1 MADEKKKW
9 SGRLKILGLDL
20 SIILLSFIAAVIIMV
35 ILVKLVFFDTGNQ
48 FDTRAFNFIGRYV
61 SDRNTGIM
69 EFFTFIGS
77 HRFLVPANLVL
88 IAYAIFIQKN
98 TWLAIKV
105 GAISIS
111 SLILMFSLKAL
122 FNRPRPAT
130 PLLYEVPGL
139 SFPSGH
145 AFMSFTFFGLLIYI
159 VFKEINNRPL
169 RYLLALILLITIAMI
184 GLSRIYLRVHYATDV
199 AAGFSLGM
207 IWLVISLY
215 GLQMIEKNKAKLP
228 QVD

>member
-1 MADEKKKW
+1 MTDEKKKW

-20 SIILLSFIAAVIIMV
+20 GITLLSFIASIIIM
-35 ILVKLVFFDTGNQ
+35 ILLVKLVFFDSGNR
-48 FDTRAFNFIGRYV
+48 FDTRMFDFMGSFV
-61 SDRNTGIM
+61 TERNTAIM
-69 EFFTFIGS
+69 EFFTFVGS
-77 HRFLVPANLVL
+77 HHFLVPANLLL
-88 IAYAIFIQKN
+88 IAYAVFIQKN

-105 GAISIS
+105 GAIAVS
-111 SLILMFSLKAL
+111 SLLLMFGLKAL

-145 AFMSFTFFGLLIYI
+145 AFMSFTFFGLLIYL
-159 VFKEINNRPL
+159 VFKEVKNTAIK
-169 RYLLALILLITIAMI
+169 YLVSIVLVLVIVFI
-184 GLSRIYLRVHYATDV
+184 GSSRVYLRVHYATDV

-215 GLQMIEKNKAKLP
+215 GLGMIEKNKSKLP
-228 QVD
+228 EVD

>member
-20 SIILLSFIAAVIIMV
+20 SIVLLSFIAAVVIMI
-35 ILVKLVFFDTGNQ
+35 ILVKLVFFETGNH
-48 FDTRAFNFIGRYV
+48 FDTRAFNFLGRYV
-61 SDRNTGIM
+61 SGRNTGIM

-105 GAISIS
+105 GAIGIS

-122 FNRPRPAT
+122 FNRPRPET

-159 VFKEINNRPL
+159 VFKEISNRPL

>member
-1 MADEKKKW
+1 MIDEKKKW

-20 SIILLSFIAAVIIMV
+20 SIILLSFIASVVIMIL
-35 ILVKLVFFDTGNQ
+35 LVKLVFFENTNQ
-48 FDTRAFNFIGRYV
+48 YDAQAFEFMGRHV
-61 SDRNTGIM
+61 SDRNTAIM
-69 EFFTFIGS
+69 EFFTFLGS
-77 HRFLVPANLVL
+77 HRFLVPANLLL
-88 IAYAIFIQKN
+88 IAYAIFISKN

-105 GAISIS
+105 GAIGVS

-145 AFMSFTFFGLLIYI
+145 AFMSFTFFGLLIYL
-159 VFKEINNRPL
+159 VMKQVLNPFLKYGL
-169 RYLLALILLITIAMI
+169 SLVLFITIIMI
-184 GLSRIYLRVHYATDV
+184 GLSRIYLRVHYVTDV

-215 GLQMIEKNKAKLP
+215 SIQMIEKNKAKLP
-228 QVD
+228 PVD

>member
-1 MADEKKKW
+1 MEDEKKKW
-9 SGRLKILGLDL
+9 SSRLKVLGLDL
-20 SIILLSFIAAVIIMV
+20 SIILLSFIAAVIIMI

-48 FDTRAFNFIGRYV
+48 FDTRTFNFMGRFV
-61 SDRNTGIM
+61 SDRNTHVM
-69 EFFTFIGS
+69 EFFTFLGS
-77 HRFLVPANLVL
+77 HRFLVPANLLL

-105 GAISIS
+105 AAIGVS
-111 SLILMFSLKAL
+111 SLILMFGLKAL
-122 FNRPRPAT
+122 FNRPRPET

-159 VFKEINNRPL
+159 VLKEVQQLFIKYSL
-169 RYLLALILLITIAMI
+169 TLLLLVVIVMI
-184 GLSRIYLRVHYATDV
+184 GLSRIYLRVHYSTDV

-228 QVD
+228 PVD

>member
-1 MADEKKKW
+1 MVDNKKKW

-20 SIILLSFIAAVIIMV
+20 SIILLSFITSVIIMLV
-35 ILVKLVFFDTGNQ
+35 LVKLVFFETGNQ
-48 FDTRAFNFIGRYV
+48 LDTRAFHIMGGYV
-61 SDRNTGIM
+61 SDRSTALM
-69 EFFTFIGS
+69 EFFSFLGS
-77 HRFLVPANLVL
+77 HRFLVPANLFL

-98 TWLAIKV
+98 TWQAINI
-105 GAISIS
+105 GAIAVS
-111 SLILMFSLKAL
+111 SLILMFTLKAL
-122 FNRPRPAT
+122 FNRPRPET

-145 AFMSFTFFGLLIYI
+145 AFMSFTFYGLLIYLTFRQAHSTLVKYGLSVMFLICI
-159 VFKEINNRPL
+159 V
-169 RYLLALILLITIAMI
+169 MI

-207 IWLVISLY
+207 IWLVISLK
-215 GLQMIEKNKAKLP
+215 GLQMIEKNKSKLP

>member
-1 MADEKKKW
+1 MTDEKKKW

-20 SIILLSFIAAVIIMV
+20 GIILLSFIASVVII
-35 ILVKLVFFDTGNQ
+35 ILLVKLVFFDTGNQ
-48 FDTRAFNFIGRYV
+48 LDTRVFDFMSSYV
-61 SDRNTGIM
+61 TDSNTAIM
-69 EFFTFIGS
+69 EFFTFFGS
-77 HRFLVPANLVL
+77 HRFLVPANLLL
-88 IAYAIFIQKN
+88 IAYAIFIHKN

-105 GAISIS
+105 GAIGVS

-145 AFMSFTFFGLLIYI
+145 AFMSFTFFGLLTYLAFNEIKNTLFKYLVSMI
-159 VFKEINNRPL
+159 LVFVII
-169 RYLLALILLITIAMI
+169 LIGI
-184 GLSRIYLRVHYATDV
+184 SRIYLRVHYATDV

-215 GLQMIEKNKAKLP
+215 GLGMIEKNKSKLP
-228 QVD
+228 EVD

>member
-1 MADEKKKW
+1 MIDEKKKW

-20 SIILLSFIAAVIIMV
+20 SIILLSFIASVIIM
-35 ILVKLVFFDTGNQ
+35 ILLVKLVFFETANHYDVA
-48 FDTRAFNFIGRYV
+48 AFNLVGRYV
-61 SDRNTGIM
+61 SDRNTAIM
-69 EFFTFIGS
+69 EFFTLLGS
-77 HRFLVPANLVL
+77 HRFLVPANLLL

-105 GAISIS
+105 GAIGVS

-122 FNRPRPAT
+122 FNRPRPET

-145 AFMSFTFFGLLIYI
+145 AFMSFTFFGLLIYLTLKQVINPLLKYGLSLILFITI
-159 VFKEINNRPL
+159 VF
-169 RYLLALILLITIAMI
+169 I
-184 GLSRIYLRVHYATDV
+184 GLSRIYLRVHYVTDV

-215 GLQMIEKNKAKLP
+215 SIQMIEKNKAKLP
-228 QVD
+228 PVD

>member
-1 MADEKKKW
+1 MTDIKKKW

-20 SIILLSFIAAVIIMV
+20 GIILLSFIASVVII
-35 ILVKLVFFDTGNQ
+35 ILLVKLVFFDTGNQ
-48 FDTRAFNFIGRYV
+48 LDTRVFAFMGTFV
-61 SDRNTGIM
+61 TDSNTVIM
-69 EFFTFIGS
+69 EFFTFLGS
-77 HRFLVPANLVL
+77 HRFLVPANLLL
-88 IAYAIFIQKN
+88 IAYAIFIEKN

-105 GAISIS
+105 GAISTS
-111 SLILMFSLKAL
+111 SLILMFTLKQL

-145 AFMSFTFFGLLIYI
+145 AFMSFTFFGLLIYLVSKDIKSI
-159 VFKEINNRPL
+159 VL
-169 RYLLALILLITIAMI
+169 RYLLGFVLIVVIIFI
-184 GLSRIYLRVHYATDV
+184 GISRIYLRVHYATDV

-215 GLQMIEKNKAKLP
+215 GLGMIEKNKSKLP
-228 QVD
+228 KVD

>member
-1 MADEKKKW
+1 MTDEKKKW

-20 SIILLSFIAAVIIMV
+20 GIILLSFIASVII
-35 ILVKLVFFDTGNQ
+35 IILLVKLVFFDTGNQ
-48 FDTRAFNFIGRYV
+48 FDTRVFEYMSGYV
-61 SDRNTGIM
+61 TGRNTAIM
-69 EFFTFIGS
+69 EFFTFLGS
-77 HRFLVPANLVL
+77 HRFLVPANLLL

-98 TWLAIKV
+98 TWLAIKI
-105 GAISIS
+105 GAIGVS
-111 SLILMFSLKAL
+111 SLILMFGLKAL

-145 AFMSFTFFGLLIYI
+145 AFMSFTFFGLLIYLA
-159 VFKEINNRPL
+159 FKEINNGAVK
-169 RYLLALILLITIAMI
+169 YLVSVVLLCIIVLIGT
-184 GLSRIYLRVHYATDV
+184 SRIYLRVHYATDV

-215 GLQMIEKNKAKLP
+215 GLDMIEKNKSRLP
-228 QVD
+228 KVD

>member
-1 MADEKKKW
+1 MIAQKKKW
-9 SGRLKILGLDL
+9 GGRLKILGLDL
-20 SIILLSFIAAVIIMV
+20 SIILLSFIASVIIMFV
-35 ILVKLVFFDTGNQ
+35 LVKLVFFETGNQ
-48 FDTRAFNFIGRYV
+48 FDSRAFSFMGRNV

-69 EFFTFIGS
+69 EFFSFIGS
-77 HRFLVPANLVL
+77 HRFLVPANLTL

-98 TWLAIKV
+98 TWRAINI
-105 GAISIS
+105 GAIGVS
-111 SLILMFSLKAL
+111 SLILMFTLKAL
-122 FNRPRPAT
+122 FNRPRPET

-159 VFKEINNRPL
+159 TLQQVGHAVLKYSLSAIFL
-169 RYLLALILLITIAMI
+169 FTIIMI
-184 GLSRIYLRVHYATDV
+184 GMSRIYLRVHYATDV

-215 GLQMIEKNKAKLP
+215 GLQMIEKNKSKLP

>member
-1 MADEKKKW
+1 MTDEKKKW

-20 SIILLSFIAAVIIMV
+20 GIIFLSFIASVVII
-35 ILVKLVFFDTGNQ
+35 ILLVKLVFFDTGNQ
-48 FDTRAFNFIGRYV
+48 FDTRVFDFMGAYV
-61 SDRNTGIM
+61 TDRNTTIM
-69 EFFTFIGS
+69 EFFTFLGS
-77 HRFLVPANLVL
+77 HRFLVPANLLL

-105 GAISIS
+105 GAIGVS
-111 SLILMFSLKAL
+111 SLILMFSLKEL

-145 AFMSFTFFGLLIYI
+145 AFMSFTFFGLLTYLAFKEVNNTVLKYLVSFVLLLTI
-159 VFKEINNRPL
+159 VF
-169 RYLLALILLITIAMI
+169 I
-184 GLSRIYLRVHYATDV
+184 GASRIYLRVHYATDV

-215 GLQMIEKNKAKLP
+215 GLGMIEKNKSKLP
-228 QVD
+228 KVD